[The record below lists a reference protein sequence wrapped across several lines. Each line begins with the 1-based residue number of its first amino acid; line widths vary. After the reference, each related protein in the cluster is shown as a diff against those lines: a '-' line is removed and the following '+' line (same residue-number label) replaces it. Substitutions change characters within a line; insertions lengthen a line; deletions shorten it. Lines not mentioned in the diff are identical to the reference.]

1 VPPRTGA
8 TLIDRQQNKERPT
21 PYGKQQRAK
30 GKPQTANRKRQT
42 ANGKRQTAIRTQ
54 RKTTTQNSQKKPP
67 ARQKTLII

>member
-21 PYGKQQRAK
+21 LYGKQQRAN
-30 GKPQTANRKRQT
+30 GKPQTAN
-42 ANGKRQTAIRTQ
+42 GKLQTAIRTQ